1 LRVVVAIVEIKTLEI
16 LAIDDDELRWLV
28 QSQSRDDLKE
38 KGRIFEGFANTQK
51 RLSKTQKKSR

>member
-1 LRVVVAIVEIKTLEI
+1 VEIKTLEI